1 MSFYLLIRF
10 YQNIFYSRMF
20 RTCSQIFQR
29 DIAAS
34 LWTEATMWKLNS
46 VTADETFFLY
56 NFDTYERKFYNFD
69 ERRGKGDKL
78 YLLFFIK
85 KQFSIDQSS
94 HRYYQ
99 ISSSFLCL
107 VSVE

>member
-1 MSFYLLIRF
+1 MSFHLLIRF

-34 LWTEATMWKLNS
+34 FWTEATMWKLNS
-46 VTADETFFLY
+46 VTADKTFFLY

-69 ERRGKGDKL
+69 ERREKATNCIF
-78 YLLFFIK
+78 YIFIK

-107 VSVE
+107 VFVE